1 MDDLEK
7 EMLNYKDMST
17 SINKIRNNET
27 DFINRELKYSE
38 REPFSDSHNKSTECD
53 STECKIKKQ
62 NFNVNSFVKELEI
75 NLDNFDNIKE
85 NEGPLPSNINFKKES
100 EPKKIKKIENLENT
114 TEEDN
119 EENFEENFE
128 ETESS
133 WKQMIYN
140 FLVEVK
146 EPIIIILVFILLNHS
161 DLVRT
166 VAKIPYFNRIP
177 TNYPSLILR
186 GGVLALIVYLLRKY
200 KSI

>member
-27 DFINRELKYSE
+27 DFINRELKYTE

-62 NFNVNSFVKELEI
+62 NFNVNSFVKDLEI

-85 NEGPLPSNINFKKES
+85 NEGPLPSNINFKKDE
-100 EPKKIKKIENLENT
+100 KKTKKIEKIEEEFEDYEDNN
-114 TEEDN
+114 EDN
-119 EENFEENFE
+119 EL
-128 ETESS
+128 S
-133 WKQMIYN
+133 WKEIIYD
-140 FLVEVK
+140 FLINIK
-146 EPIIIILVFILLNHS
+146 EPFIIILIFILLNHP
-161 DLVRT
+161 DLIRT
-166 VAKIPYFNRIP
+166 VAKIPYLNKIP

-186 GGVLALIVYLLRKY
+186 GGVLALIVYLLRKN

>member
-7 EMLNYKDMST
+7 EILNYKDMST

-38 REPFSDSHNKSTECD
+38 REQFSDSHNKSKDCD

-62 NFNVNSFVKELEI
+62 NFNVDSFVKDLEI

-85 NEGPLPSNINFKKES
+85 NEGPLPSNINFKKKEK
-100 EPKKIKKIENLENT
+100 ETKKIQKI
-114 TEEDN
+114 
-119 EENFEENFE
+119 ENFEEDDTEEEFE
-128 ETESS
+128 DIKIS
-133 WKQMIYN
+133 WKQVIYS
-140 FLVEVK
+140 FLIEVK
-146 EPIIIILVFILLNHS
+146 EPIIIILIFILLNHT
-161 DLVRT
+161 DLIRSI
-166 VAKIPYFNRIP
+166 AKIPYFNRIP

-186 GGVLALIVYLLRKY
+186 GSVLASIVYLLRKY